1 MDIKNFMTFKKIVEV
16 GSFTKAAEELGYAQ
30 STITSHIQ
38 AIEEYY
44 DKPLFNRI
52 SKKIDIT
59 QFGSQLFEHTEQL
72 LETYDVIRDFAS
84 WDHKP
89 QGVLRIGVPESL
101 MMYRLYEIIIEYKA
115 LYPGVE
121 IVIVNDL
128 CSHLREKTINN
139 DIDVCFLLQPMFE
152 YRQLNVVSLKEE
164 QTCFIAPKDYKGT
177 DFIPDDHHMVLF
189 TERECTYREVF
200 QNYLQSHNFYPQ
212 NILETGSVEAIKK
225 YVKCGMGISFV
236 PYYAVKEEE
245 KNEEMKIGLWDS
257 GITFHTQMIYH
268 KNKWLNPAI
277 KALLDMCQEHSQKWI

>member
-59 QFGSQLFEHTEQL
+59 QFGSQLYEHTEQL

-121 IVIVNDL
+121 IIIVNDL

-139 DIDVCFLLQPMFE
+139 DIDVCF
-152 YRQLNVVSLKEE
+152 
-164 QTCFIAPKDYKGT
+164 FIT
-177 DFIPDDHHMVLF
+177 
-189 TERECTYREVF
+189 TYV
-200 QNYLQSHNFYPQ
+200 
-212 NILETGSVEAIKK
+212 
-225 YVKCGMGISFV
+225 
-236 PYYAVKEEE
+236 
-245 KNEEMKIGLWDS
+245 
-257 GITFHTQMIYH
+257 
-268 KNKWLNPAI
+268 
-277 KALLDMCQEHSQKWI
+277 